1 MELPGGPTLNEPD
14 GDAIQP
20 PGSSQQRHSVS
31 IPPSSY
37 DANLPWHSYTVVDV
51 VRLITLKN
59 PSASGLIVGD
69 ETTQALHRRQN
80 GIAEDDVAQYRSD
93 FGDNKIPV
101 KDGPHVLYVLLMQ
114 FLTSINFILGAVAV
128 VAGIFKDWPELVV
141 VVFVILFNSLLGF
154 YQEWSAAKSIEGLKR
169 MTAGSAKVVRDGVV
183 DIVDIDEVVV
193 GDTVVLEQGCL
204 VPADIRITEASNLDI
219 DEALLTGEALPV
231 NKDVDPIPMPT
242 ASDIEIALG
251 DRKNMAF
258 RNTLVTQ
265 GSGQGIVVAGGLNT
279 QIGRLAERLSEDDG
293 SSKTPLMKKMDIMMY
308 VLFGIC
314 LILALLV
321 FAANKMRFSH
331 STLIYACSVAIAIVP
346 ESLGAVVTVAMTIS
360 IRRMAQEGCIVRRL
374 GSLEVL
380 GGVTDIC
387 SDKTGTLTE
396 NKMVVKTAV
405 VGIYNSYTV
414 KGAPRGAEGAF
425 LDNRVPVGESPKR
438 LDTNPAA
445 LDTPH
450 LAFFRCAAMCCAASL
465 APDEEEPGMLASV
478 GNPTEVAL
486 QVMAWKA
493 GLNPAHFEDNERL
506 EEVGE
511 YAFDSV
517 VKCMSVVIRDP
528 TGALVSFTKGA
539 AEVILPHCRWMLSPE
554 GELVPFTDIEA
565 EVVNSHVEHLAAKGL
580 RTLCLARRNTDAA
593 PLPTMPEG
601 WCPTDRRYDSVH
613 PRTAVEGEFI
623 YVGLVGIYDPPRPES
638 GPSVE
643 QCQRAGIKVRM
654 LTGDHA
660 STAVAIA
667 KSLGIVPEKKEDE
680 EGFEGGCVV
689 INGPTFDAMTDEEID
704 EMPFLPSVVSRC
716 SPQSKVRMIE
726 ALHRR
731 GRVAAMTGDGFNDSP
746 SIKQS
751 DIGCAMGSGTDV
763 TKGVADMVITDDD
776 FTTIVKAV
784 AEGRRV
790 ADVIKKFVV
799 SLLSSN
805 VAQVIVLVIGL
816 AIRHEDESVFILS
829 PIEILW
835 ANMLTGS
842 APAIGLSLD
851 DPEDNILE
859 VPPNRKGFFT
869 LELILDTLVYGCI
882 LGVSSLCAFIF
893 VMYGPFNDDYSMGHD
908 CNVSS
913 GVGCDT
919 IWRARST
926 AFVVINVGLMLQG
939 FNVRSTRKSIVHIGW
954 FDNPWIWG
962 SAAVGIAAIAI
973 VLYVEVIARDVF
985 IHAALT
991 WEWVVVFIGLL
1002 IFESTVEL
1010 YKLAKNYIDPLQ
1022 ISTLPRKRELAVNG
1036 KSSSSSSS
1044 SNSSATTSDMDEK
1057 EKKFTIKNNNA
1068 NDKEMTERGVDAMA
1082 IPVSTAVTHDTP
1094 WCPEGYK
1101 MRLPKV
1107 PQPTGGVAL
1116 TPNVTRARSSS
1127 LLRSDTD
1134 PRTTVE
1140 IAAEGVRIGRQR
1152 AASQAYRPPIAT
1164 VLLRQEA
1171 DKQ

>member
-1 MELPGGPTLNEPD
+1 MELPSGLTTNEPPENA
-14 GDAIQP
+14 AIRP
-20 PGSSQQRHSVS
+20 PCGVEPADTHALVTV
-31 IPPSSY
+31 PPSAY
-37 DANLPWHSYTVVDV
+37 DADLPWYTYTAAEVVGIISLSD
-51 VRLITLKN
+51 
-59 PSASGLIVGD
+59 PSIAGAGD
-69 ETTQALHRRQN
+69 TQVQALHRRQN
-80 GIAEDDVAQYRSD
+80 GIAEDDVQGYRTA

-101 KDGPHVLYVLLMQ
+101 KGGPHVLYILLMQ
-114 FLTSINFILGAVAV
+114 FLTSINFILGAVAI
-128 VAGIFKDWPELVV
+128 VAGVFEDWPEVGV

-154 YQEWSAAKSIEGLKR
+154 YQEWSAAKSIEGLKK
-169 MTAGSAKVVRDGVV
+169 MTSGSAKVVRDGIV

-193 GDTVVLEQGCL
+193 GDTVILEQGCL
-204 VPADIRITEASNLDI
+204 VPADMRLTEASNLDI
-219 DEALLTGEALPV
+219 DEALLTGEAVPV
-231 NKDVDPIPMPT
+231 NKEVDPIAPT
-242 ASDIEIALG
+242 DPSEGETALG

-265 GSGQGIVVAGGLNT
+265 GSGQGIVVAGGLKT
-279 QIGRLAERLSEDDG
+279 QIGRLAERLAEDDG
-293 SSKTPLMKKMDIMMY
+293 SSKTPLMIKMDIMMY
-308 VLFGIC
+308 ILFGIC
-314 LILALLV
+314 LLLALLV
-321 FAANKMRFSH
+321 FAANKMKFSH

-360 IRRMAQEGCIVRRL
+360 VRRMAQEGCIVRRL

-414 KGAPRGAEGAF
+414 KGAPRGQEGAF
-425 LDNRVPVGESPKR
+425 MDNRAPAGVPRR
-438 LDTNPAA
+438 LDTSPAA
-445 LDTPH
+445 LDQAHMT
-450 LAFFRCAAMCCAASL
+450 FFRCAAMCCAASL
-465 APDEEEPGMLASV
+465 APDDEAPGMLASV

-493 GLNPAHFEDNERL
+493 RLNPDHFAAKEGL

-517 VKCMSVVIRDP
+517 VKCMSVVLRGPAGDL
-528 TGALVSFTKGA
+528 TSYTKGA
-539 AEVILPHCRWMLSPE
+539 AEVILPRCRWMLTPT
-554 GELVPFTDIEA
+554 GELAPFTDVEA

-580 RTLCLARRNTDAA
+580 RTLCLSRRNTDAA
-593 PLPTMPEG
+593 PLPAMPDG
-601 WCPTDRRYDSVH
+601 WCPSDRRYDSVH
-613 PRTAVEGEFI
+613 PRAIVEGELI

-638 GPSVE
+638 GPSVA

-667 KSLGIVPEKKEDE
+667 KSLGIVPENEAAQE
-680 EGFEGGCVV
+680 TFEGGCVV

-704 EMPFLPSVVSRC
+704 AMPFLPTVVSRC

-731 GRVAAMTGDGFNDSP
+731 GGVAAMTGDGFNDSP

-851 DPEDNILE
+851 EPEDNILE

-869 LELILDTLVYGCI
+869 LELILDTLVYGCV
-882 LGVSSLCAFIF
+882 LGVASLCAFIF
-893 VMYGPFNDDYSMGHD
+893 VLYGPFNDDYSIGRD
-908 CNVSS
+908 CNLSS
-913 GVGCDT
+913 GTGCDT

-926 AFVVINVGLMLQG
+926 AFVTINIGLMLQG
-939 FNVRSTRKSIVHIGW
+939 FNVRSTRKSIIHIGW
-954 FDNPWIWG
+954 FDNAWIWG
-962 SAAVGIAAIAI
+962 SAAVGIVAIAI
-973 VLYVEVIARDVF
+973 VLYVEVIAKDVF
-985 IHAALT
+985 IHAAIT
-991 WEWVVVFIGLL
+991 WEWIVVLIGL
-1002 IFESTVEL
+1002 IVFEGTVEL
-1010 YKLAKNYIDPLQ
+1010 YKIAKNYIDPLQ
-1022 ISTLPRKRELAVNG
+1022 ISTLPRVPVA
-1036 KSSSSSSS
+1036 
-1044 SNSSATTSDMDEK
+1044 AA
-1057 EKKFTIKNNNA
+1057 NA
-1068 NDKEMTERGVDAMA
+1068 NDPTNEDANPLDSKEMVVVTTGENDPASPATVEGGNA
-1082 IPVSTAVTHDTP
+1082 ISAFAPETHDTP
-1094 WCPEGYK
+1094 WCPEGYT
-1101 MRLPKV
+1101 MRLPAV
-1107 PQPTGGVAL
+1107 PQPTA
-1116 TPNVTRARSSS
+1116 TPTPARSRASS
-1127 LLRSDTD
+1127 FRDSD
-1134 PRTTVE
+1134 PRSTVE
-1140 IAAEGVRIGRQR
+1140 IAAEGVRVGRQR
-1152 AASQAYRPPIAT
+1152 AASQTRRPA
-1164 VLLRQEA
+1164 VLPLPAHLRPEA
-1171 DKQ
+1171 DK